1 MRQDSSR
8 LHLPPSVDSADAE
21 IRRLRLTPTIRCPR
35 CKGAG
40 DACPRCCGL
49 GQVRVGCSLRR
60 YIAGCQCVR
69 CRDSDA
75 ELGVLDLRRIVS
87 GG

>member
-8 LHLPPSVDSADAE
+8 LRLPLSVDFADAE
-21 IRRLRLTPTIRCPR
+21 IRRLRLTPTICCPR
-35 CKGAG
+35 CKSAV
-40 DACPRCCGL
+40 DACPRCGGQ

-60 YIAGCQCVR
+60 YIAGCQRAR